1 MPETPGQSQI
11 PTNREI
17 TIEGKSAFAFVQ
29 DAAIQLMASASLNDI
44 DKNGNL
50 KPVSDA
56 KVKVIAE
63 RCVKY
68 AYFLSDALA
77 AGRK

>member
-1 MPETPGQSQI
+1 MPEQSTYT
-11 PTNREI
+11 TNSEI

-29 DAAIQLMASASLNDI
+29 DTAIQLMASAQLNDI
-44 DKNGNL
+44 DNNGNL
-50 KPVSDA
+50 KPVQDA
-56 KVKVIAE
+56 KAKVIAE

-68 AYFLSDALA
+68 AYMLCDALA

>member
-1 MPETPGQSQI
+1 MSEQSTYT
-11 PTNREI
+11 TNSEI

-29 DAAIQLMASASLNDI
+29 DTAIQLMASAQLNDI
-44 DKNGNL
+44 DNNGNL
-50 KPVSDA
+50 KPVQDA
-56 KVKVIAE
+56 KAKVIAK

-68 AYFLSDALA
+68 AYMLCDALA

>member
-1 MPETPGQSQI
+1 MPEQSTYT
-11 PTNREI
+11 TNREI

-29 DAAIQLMASASLNDI
+29 DTAIQLMASAQLNDI
-44 DKNGNL
+44 DNNGNL
-50 KPVSDA
+50 KPVQDA
-56 KVKVIAE
+56 KAKVIAK

-68 AYFLSDALA
+68 AYMLCDALS